1 MGRLAQADAVL
12 KAAEEWKRECLLGG
26 GSVFSEERLWTLDN
40 FRDLHTHFV
49 DNAHSVDDKLPE
61 KSSFEVKLEYLLK
74 PALPEAKRLWSEMTW
89 AYFLISSNLKRGTKL
104 AYVETVWGWSGTP
117 LPADSP
123 ALGEV
128 LDRGVI
134 HPGTA
139 YSTGKWREFVFFI
152 KVMINWFS
160 RSAEDRKVLLSDAW
174 RFAEWLD
181 GREESDRRQLRHVF
195 LFLLFPDSFEA
206 ISTESHKR
214 KIVEAYHR
222 KWGTSSGI
230 DGGASCAVVD
240 RALLGVRERLEQEHP
255 GQEIHFYQSPFRD
268 AWRND
273 EPGPGDRR
281 RVGGLTRETPPARD
295 EKRSLNTILYGP
307 PGTGKTWATARRC
320 VEICDGSGQ
329 RTDADARLRY
339 DALVEEERVAFV
351 TFHESY
357 GYEEFVEGLRPETDG
372 GMGFRLEP
380 VPGALK
386 RIATRARAN
395 TAPHVLVIDEI
406 NRANVSKVLGE
417 LVTLLEEDKRAGA
430 ENAVS
435 VVLPYS
441 GERFTLP
448 ANLHV
453 LGTMNTAD
461 RSIALLDT
469 AVRRRFDFEELAP
482 TPGALEE
489 AAGRT
494 GVDLPAVLG
503 AVNRRLEWLIDRD
516 HLIGHAWLMG
526 AASKSDVDNIMRRK
540 IVPLI
545 AEYFHDD
552 WRKVRAVLGGGED
565 FVRGEPLSPPPG
577 VEADTGETRF
587 RWSAV
592 EPPYADSA
600 YARLVSGAP
609 PQGGMAED
617 G

>member
-1 MGRLAQADAVL
+1 MGRLAKADAVL
-12 KAAEEWKRECLLGG
+12 KAAEKWKRRCLLGG

-40 FRDLHTHFV
+40 FRELGARFV
-49 DNAHSVDDKLPE
+49 ESVHSIDDKVPE
-61 KSSFEVKLEYLLK
+61 KSSFEDKLQYQLK
-74 PALPEAKRLWSEMTW
+74 PAPPEAKRLWSEMTW
-89 AYFLISSNLKRGTKL
+89 IYVLVQSNLKRETKL
-104 AYVETVWGWSGTP
+104 AYVETAWGWSGRP
-117 LPADSP
+117 PPADSP
-123 ALGEV
+123 ALGDV
-128 LDRGVI
+128 LERGVI

-139 YSTGKWREFVFFI
+139 YSTGKWREFVFF
-152 KVMINWFS
+152 VEAMIDWFS
-160 RSAEDRKVLLSDAW
+160 RSAEDRNILLDDAW

-181 GREESDRRQLRHVF
+181 GRDGSDKRQLRHVF
-195 LFLLFPDSFEA
+195 LFLLFPDSFES
-206 ISTESHKR
+206 ISTMGHKR
-214 KIVEAYHR
+214 KIVEAYRR

-230 DGGASCAVVD
+230 DGGDGGAAVD
-240 RALLGVRERLEQEHP
+240 RALLAVRERLEQEHP
-255 GQEIHFYQSPFRD
+255 GQEIDFYQAPFRD
-268 AWRND
+268 VWQND
-273 EPGPGDRR
+273 KPRPGDQQ
-281 RVGGLTRETPPARD
+281 RVDGLAPEMPRAAD
-295 EKRSLNTILYGP
+295 GKRSLNTIIYGP

-329 RTDADARLRY
+329 RTDTDVRNRY
-339 DALVEEERVAFV
+339 DALAEEGRVAFV

-357 GYEEFVEGLRPETDG
+357 GYEEFVEGLRPETEG
-372 GMGFRLEP
+372 GAGFRL
-380 VPGALK
+380 VPKAGALK
-386 RIATRARAN
+386 AMAERARGKS
-395 TAPHVLVIDEI
+395 APHVLVIDEI

-417 LVTLLEEDKRAGA
+417 LVTLLEEDKREGA

-435 VVLPYS
+435 VTLPYS
-441 GERFTLP
+441 GERFALP

-482 TPGALEE
+482 KPGALEE

-516 HLIGHAWLMG
+516 HLIGHAWFMG
-526 AASKSDVDNIMRRK
+526 AASKADVDNIVRRK
-540 IVPLI
+540 IVPLV

-565 FVRGEPLSPPPG
+565 FVHAEQLDPPPG
-577 VEADTGETRF
+577 LDDDAGEARS
-587 RWSAV
+587 RWIAV

-600 YARLVSGAP
+600 YARLVSGAR
-609 PQGGMAED
+609 QGGAPED